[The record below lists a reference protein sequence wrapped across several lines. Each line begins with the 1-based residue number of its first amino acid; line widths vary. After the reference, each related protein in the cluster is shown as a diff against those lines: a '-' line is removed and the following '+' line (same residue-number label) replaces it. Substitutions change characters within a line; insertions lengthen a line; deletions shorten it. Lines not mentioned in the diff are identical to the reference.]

1 MIRLVLL
8 FFFIPA
14 IANGQ
19 GLVDGF
25 FKGKNKLDFAI
36 SGFTQRSEK
45 FYDGIG
51 LIQYKRSLTGVGLF
65 AEYGLRE
72 NFDMIVNIPFIN
84 GSFQDG
90 TVVMKYGI
98 PFNRSAKER
107 RISLIPALGISFPLA
122 DYNTES
128 GQAIGQRALQ
138 IQPKFLFQWNTTKGL
153 FYQVQAGYNYAFE
166 PVPSSFITSAK
177 LGYSFGR
184 FYSDVWFEYQ
194 HGIGGKA
201 WHVDAISSFRELF
214 VTYSR
219 LGGVFYS
226 QLNQRF
232 GIAAGGSYVF
242 SGVNIAKAW
251 TANISLVI
259 KFDLKK
265 K

>member
-1 MIRLVLL
+1 MNRLLLL
-8 FFFIPA
+8 FFIIPA
-14 IANGQ
+14 YASGQ

-25 FKGKNKLDFAI
+25 FKGKNKLDLAI
-36 SGFTQRSEK
+36 SGFSQNSDK

-51 LIQYKRSLTGVGLF
+51 LINYKRSLTGIGLF
-65 AEYGLRE
+65 AEYGLRD
-72 NFDMIVNIPFIN
+72 NLDFILNIPFIN

-90 TVVMKYGI
+90 SVVMKYGI

-107 RISLIPALGISFPLA
+107 RITLMPALGVSFPLT

-153 FYQVQAGYNYAFE
+153 FYQVQAGYNYAFN
-166 PVPSSFITSAK
+166 PVPSSFISSTK
-177 LGYSFGR
+177 IGYSFGR

-194 HGIGGKA
+194 QGIGGKA

-219 LGGVFYS
+219 LGGVFYT

-232 GIAAGGSYVF
+232 GIAAGGSYVL
-242 SGVNIAKAW
+242 SGVNTAKAW
-251 TANISLVI
+251 TVNLSLVI